1 MIALGG
7 QRFVGARVRA
17 GTDGGV
23 FDPHAIVR
31 RGKLPG
37 ARQPHGRA
45 RRPRPVAGLTRRPS
59 LGSVRASRTNG
70 GRMMSDETF
79 VALGEDYPE
88 LRNSVRRICAQYP
101 GTYWSGLEDKEA
113 YPTEFVD
120 ELTRAGFLGAL
131 IPEEYGGS
139 GLPLRAAAVILE
151 EINASGCVASQG
163 HAQMY
168 IMGTLLRHG
177 SEAQKRRYLPEIA
190 AGRIRLQAFGV
201 TEPTTGSDTTQ
212 LKTRA
217 VRDGDS
223 YMVTG
228 QKVWTSRAMHSDMML
243 LLARTA
249 SADQVKKRSDGL
261 SVFLI
266 DMTAKNTGTGLE
278 VRPIK
283 AMINHN
289 TTEVFFDNFRIPAD
303 SLIGE
308 EGKGFRYIL
317 DGMNAER
324 ILVASEAVG
333 DGRWFVKKATQY
345 AKDRV
350 VFGAPIGKN
359 QGVQFPIARAW
370 AELEAADMICRRAAA
385 LFDNGQECGA
395 DANIAKLLASEAAWK
410 AADTAM
416 QTFGGFSYAREY
428 EIERKWREVRLYQIA
443 PISTNLILG
452 YVGQHVLGMPRSY

>member
-7 QRFVGARVRA
+7 QRFVGAGVRT

-31 RGKLPG
+31 RGKPPG

-223 YMVTG
+223 YVVTG
-228 QKVWTSRAMHSDMML
+228 QKVWTSRAMHSDML